1 MPVEDL
7 WLHLALVLGDAPGV
21 VIGVFNILKSSI
33 DANGA
38 NNSSSVRVLVA
49 TLAIFIVLV
58 ELLTKVF
65 LGLNNPM
72 INLLC
77 SMADLYVQCAFELE
91 TGLTEMY
98 VRL

>member
-1 MPVEDL
+1 M
-7 WLHLALVLGDAPGV
+7 
-21 VIGVFNILKSSI
+21 GVFSTLKSSI
-33 DANGA
+33 EANGA
-38 NNSSSVRVLVA
+38 KSSSCVIVLVA
-49 TLAIFIVLV
+49 ALAMLVVFV

>member
-1 MPVEDL
+1 M
-7 WLHLALVLGDAPGV
+7 
-21 VIGVFNILKSSI
+21 GVFSTLKSSI
-33 DANGA
+33 EANGA
-38 NNSSSVRVLVA
+38 KSSSCVIVLVA
-49 TLAIFIVLV
+49 ALAMLVVFV

-77 SMADLYVQCAFELE
+77 SMADLYVCAFELE